1 MIRTSTACEKVKV
14 NTNTVNEIFV
24 TGSRN
29 TRAMI
34 RGVSW
39 VLASCTAISKAEH
52 TNTMKLNID
61 EAIISSTV
69 RTVSGLMPDSQ
80 SND

>member
-1 MIRTSTACEKVKV
+1 
-14 NTNTVNEIFV
+14 
-24 TGSRN
+24 
-29 TRAMI
+29 MI

-52 TNTMKLNID
+52 TNTMKVNID